1 MKIAKGLGRSL
12 AAFSV
17 LTLMACQTTP
27 HDATPAE
34 DAPAETTE
42 QEQSATTAPVEP
54 GARTGQGTEATD
66 QEVEYSPMMVFLADF
81 EPVDGWAEVTLD
93 EETTLYLQPEP
104 SFTRDDLMSVETYSS
119 DSGEGLLALMLT
131 DTARQRLENITTEN
145 PDRRLALAVD
155 GTLLAVP
162 RYSEPLTN
170 GQLVFMVGS
179 VENAQTA
186 AEIIAGDDG
195 RATPYSEEQQPQSQ
209 PQPQVQ
215 P

>member
-1 MKIAKGLGRSL
+1 MRLAKGLGRSL
-12 AAFSV
+12 AAVSV

-27 HDATPAE
+27 QDA
-34 DAPAETTE
+34 APTDEAPTETTE
-42 QEQSATTAPVEP
+42 QQPATTAPVEP
-54 GARTGQGTEATD
+54 GAPTGQGTDTTNQQA
-66 QEVEYSPMMVFLADF
+66 EYSPMMVFLADF
-81 EPVDGWAEVTLD
+81 EPVDDWAEVVLD

-131 DTARQRLENITTEN
+131 DAARQRLESITTEN

-170 GQLVFMVGS
+170 GQLVFMVGT

-195 RATPYSEEQQPQSQ
+195 QATPYSEE
-209 PQPQVQ
+209 
-215 P
+215 

>member
-1 MKIAKGLGRSL
+1 MRLAKGLGRSL

-27 HDATPAE
+27 QDAAPADE
-34 DAPAETTE
+34 APAETTE
-42 QEQSATTAPVEP
+42 QQPATTAPVQP
-54 GARTGQGTEATD
+54 GAPTGQDSDATD
-66 QEVEYSPMMVFLADF
+66 QQAEYSPMMVFLADF
-81 EPVDGWAEVTLD
+81 EPVDDWAEVVLD

-170 GQLVFMVGS
+170 GQLVFMVGT

-186 AEIIAGDDG
+186 AQIIAGDDG
-195 RATPYSEEQQPQSQ
+195 TATPYGEE
-209 PQPQVQ
+209 
-215 P
+215 

>member
-1 MKIAKGLGRSL
+1 MRLAKGLGRSL

-27 HDATPAE
+27 QDAAPADE
-34 DAPAETTE
+34 APAETTE
-42 QEQSATTAPVEP
+42 QQPATTAPAQP
-54 GARTGQGTEATD
+54 GAPTGQDTDATD
-66 QEVEYSPMMVFLADF
+66 QQAEYSPMMVFLADF
-81 EPVDGWAEVTLD
+81 EPVDNWAEVVLD

-131 DTARQRLENITTEN
+131 DAARQRLENITTEN

-170 GQLVFMVGS
+170 GQLVFMVGT

-186 AEIIAGDDG
+186 AQIIAGDDG
-195 RATPYSEEQQPQSQ
+195 TATPYGEE
-209 PQPQVQ
+209 
-215 P
+215 

>member
-1 MKIAKGLGRSL
+1 MRLAKGLGRSL

-27 HDATPAE
+27 QDAAPADE
-34 DAPAETTE
+34 APAETTE
-42 QEQSATTAPVEP
+42 QQPATTAPVQP
-54 GARTGQGTEATD
+54 GAPTGQDSDATD
-66 QEVEYSPMMVFLADF
+66 QQAEYSPMMVFLADF
-81 EPVDGWAEVTLD
+81 EPVDDWAEVVLD

-131 DTARQRLENITTEN
+131 DAARQRLENITTEN

-170 GQLVFMVGS
+170 GQLVFMVGT

-186 AEIIAGDDG
+186 AQIIAGDDG
-195 RATPYSEEQQPQSQ
+195 TATPYGEE
-209 PQPQVQ
+209 
-215 P
+215 

>member
-1 MKIAKGLGRSL
+1 MRLAKGLGRSL

-27 HDATPAE
+27 QDAAPADE
-34 DAPAETTE
+34 APAETTE
-42 QEQSATTAPVEP
+42 QQPATTAPVQP
-54 GARTGQGTEATD
+54 GAPTGQDTDATD
-66 QEVEYSPMMVFLADF
+66 QQAEYSPMMVFLADF
-81 EPVDGWAEVTLD
+81 EPVDDWAEVVLD

-131 DTARQRLENITTEN
+131 DAARQRLENITTEN

-170 GQLVFMVGS
+170 GQLVFMVGT

-186 AEIIAGDDG
+186 AQIIAGDDG
-195 RATPYSEEQQPQSQ
+195 TATPYGEE
-209 PQPQVQ
+209 
-215 P
+215 

>member
-1 MKIAKGLGRSL
+1 MRLAKGLGRSL

-27 HDATPAE
+27 QDAAPADE
-34 DAPAETTE
+34 APAETTE
-42 QEQSATTAPVEP
+42 QQPATTAPAQP
-54 GARTGQGTEATD
+54 GAPTGQDTDATD
-66 QEVEYSPMMVFLADF
+66 QQAEYSPMMVFLADF
-81 EPVDGWAEVTLD
+81 EPVDDWAEVVLD

-170 GQLVFMVGS
+170 GQLVFMVGT